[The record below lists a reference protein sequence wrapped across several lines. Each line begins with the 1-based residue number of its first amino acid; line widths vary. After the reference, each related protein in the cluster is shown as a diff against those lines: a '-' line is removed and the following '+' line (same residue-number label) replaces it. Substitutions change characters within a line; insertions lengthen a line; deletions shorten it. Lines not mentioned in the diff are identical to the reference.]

1 MGRTVGLIFKAAA
14 MLQLT
19 EAEMMA
25 KAEED
30 AAVAEEDAAVA
41 EDEETVAEG
50 EKAAGGKRLTKAEV
64 VEKLTEK
71 GVEFDK
77 KGRLED
83 LMKLLEGEGEED
95 GSNA

>member
-14 MLQLT
+14 MPQLT

-25 KAEED
+25 E
-30 AAVAEEDAAVA
+30 AEEDAAVA

-50 EKAAGGKRLTKAEV
+50 EKAAGEKRLTKAEV

-71 GVEFDK
+71 GIEFDK
-77 KGRLED
+77 KRRLED
-83 LMKLLEGEGEED
+83 LMKLLEGEGRED
-95 GSNA
+95 GGNA

>member
-25 KAEED
+25 K
-30 AAVAEEDAAVA
+30 AEEDAAVA